1 MGRSARGFSFNRNL
15 FHCVKIWIMNY
26 YLTLALVLFGYMNL
40 WFVFSL
46 VKKRNDVADVA
57 WGPGF
62 VVVAWAS
69 FFIASNFGIRGLL
82 VNTLVSVWGL
92 RLAWHIHSRNKGKTE
107 DYRYLAWRKEW
118 GKWFYLRSYVQVY
131 LLQGF
136 LLYLIALP
144 ILVVNASFSAS
155 LGFLDALGVLVWI
168 IGFAFEVV
176 GDAELA
182 QFIKDPVNK
191 GKLMQSGLWA
201 YTRHPNYFGEVT
213 LWWGIW
219 LLSFSSPYA
228 WFVIIGPITITF
240 LILKVSGIPMLEKK
254 MAEHPD
260 FAEYERRVSVFL
272 PLPPKKY
279 I

>member
-1 MGRSARGFSFNRNL
+1 
-15 FHCVKIWIMNY
+15 MNY
-26 YLTLALVLFGYMNL
+26 YLAPALLLFLYMNL

-46 VKKRNDVADVA
+46 IKRRNDVADVA

-62 VVVAWAS
+62 VIVAWAS
-69 FFIASNFGIRGLL
+69 FFIASDYGMRGLL
-82 VNTLVSVWGL
+82 VNTLVSIWGL
-92 RLAWHIHSRNKGKTE
+92 RLAWHIHSRNKGKPE

-118 GKWFYLRSYVQVY
+118 GTWFYLRSYAQVY
-131 LLQGF
+131 ILQGC

-144 ILVVNASFSAS
+144 ILVINANSSVS
-155 LGFLDALGVLVWI
+155 LGLLDALGVLVWI